1 MIKNILIALTV
12 LFLMCYV
19 FYCIGKKVKEK
30 EKMILH
36 QFEVRKRLIEI
47 ANKRKRQSTPK
58 VPKIKK
64 Q

>member
-1 MIKNILIALTV
+1 MVKNILIALTV

-19 FYCIGKKVKEK
+19 LYRIGKKVKEK

-36 QFEVRKRLIEI
+36 QFEVRKRLSEI